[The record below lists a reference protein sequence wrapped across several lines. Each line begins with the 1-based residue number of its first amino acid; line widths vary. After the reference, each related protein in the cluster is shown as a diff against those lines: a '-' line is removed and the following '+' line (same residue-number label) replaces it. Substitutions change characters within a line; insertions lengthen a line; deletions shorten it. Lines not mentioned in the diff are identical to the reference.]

1 MKTLLI
7 TFTSL
12 IIGCYSDVIRTVYCK
27 NQCTDYLGIPENS
40 MPLCAPEHL
49 KLKECGTVITCDWA
63 EAERDKVRPVANST
77 SDMLCCYR
85 TTIKEKGD
93 CGEAAAP
100 SVTHSGPVQEP
111 VPFADAC
118 TIQFIPWLLCIVLLI
133 VVTLQLRLLKN
144 RERELVPSFLC
155 ADGPALAMTAG
166 SPGPPLFYQICFYK
180 EPKDHATS
188 EQKVSSEN
196 WSPALSACMTR
207 HWR

>member
-133 VVTLQLRLLKN
+133 VVTLQAVYIVKLSISGPSRQKVTQSDEPNFPQAVISQPLIDTRLLGTTI
-144 RERELVPSFLC
+144 PS
-155 ADGPALAMTAG
+155 
-166 SPGPPLFYQICFYK
+166 
-180 EPKDHATS
+180 E
-188 EQKVSSEN
+188 
-196 WSPALSACMTR
+196 
-207 HWR
+207 